1 MKRLSILLLLIVI
14 LGNHVFAYDFMV
26 NGIGYTVISFED
38 LTVSVDGIDDSI
50 NGTIDIPSTIIYSDR
65 IFTVTKIQSM
75 QNDRIETVNIPSTVK
90 EIGSY
95 AFSNS
100 SISSINIPANVE
112 QIGGGA
118 FSNCTKLQ
126 RVILPSCISKL
137 QDNTFYGCKNLTELE
152 WHPSGTSKILGRV
165 FYNCSSLK
173 TIRIPAKVSIIGG
186 PEYTAYVDDRV
197 SAFQNCS
204 SLDSLI
210 IEDGKGDL
218 ILKDDHEKSG
228 NEPYD
233 TGYHGEFYGS
243 KVNYVYMGRAIKL
256 YEWASYQPVLRYVE
270 HLVIGDSVENVSI
283 WLPNQR
289 NTYPQK
295 SLKTLTIGKSL
306 KKVGSIGNETL
317 EYIRMRCLTPPTA
330 EEFSNYNYINTILYV
345 PVGSK
350 TAYQTANIWKK
361 FFNIVEYNMEDG
373 DSSIKKCAM
382 PQISYSDGKLVF
394 YSDTEDANFISSI
407 TDADIKTYTE
417 NTIQL
422 SATYTI
428 NVYAAKTGFE
438 NSDVA
443 TATLCWIDVDPR
455 TEGITNSVA
464 QIPSKAVLIQ
474 SDNGHIHISGI
485 DDYTRVYAY
494 ATNGQQMGTAISHN
508 GYANITTNI
517 KSGDIA
523 IVKIGDRSFKVIV
536 K

>member
-1 MKRLSILLLLIVI
+1 
-14 LGNHVFAYDFMV
+14 
-26 NGIGYTVISFED
+26 
-38 LTVSVDGIDDSI
+38 
-50 NGTIDIPSTIIYSDR
+50 
-65 IFTVTKIQSM
+65 
-75 QNDRIETVNIPSTVK
+75 
-90 EIGSY
+90 
-95 AFSNS
+95 
-100 SISSINIPANVE
+100 
-112 QIGGGA
+112 
-118 FSNCTKLQ
+118 
-126 RVILPSCISKL
+126 
-137 QDNTFYGCKNLTELE
+137 
-152 WHPSGTSKILGRV
+152 
-165 FYNCSSLK
+165 
-173 TIRIPAKVSIIGG
+173 
-186 PEYTAYVDDRV
+186 
-197 SAFQNCS
+197 
-204 SLDSLI
+204 
-210 IEDGKGDL
+210 
-218 ILKDDHEKSG
+218 
-228 NEPYD
+228 
-233 TGYHGEFYGS
+233 
-243 KVNYVYMGRAIKL
+243 
-256 YEWASYQPVLRYVE
+256 
-270 HLVIGDSVENVSI
+270 
-283 WLPNQR
+283 
-289 NTYPQK
+289 
-295 SLKTLTIGKSL
+295 
-306 KKVGSIGNETL
+306 
-317 EYIRMRCLTPPTA
+317 
-330 EEFSNYNYINTILYV
+330 
-345 PVGSK
+345 
-350 TAYQTANIWKK
+350 
-361 FFNIVEYNMEDG
+361 
-373 DSSIKKCAM
+373 M